1 MIYLKELWTINAGVV
16 LSIFSTNASS
26 QYSPIG
32 CLCPFRGSGLQSTA
46 SRAAWKGWKQ
56 RTKGMPENSGHQEKQ
71 GSFKLPGQPG
81 GVGVVGR
88 RGLRGP
94 QGDQSTKEI

>member
-1 MIYLKELWTINAGVV
+1 MHL
-16 LSIFSTNASS
+16 LSILLLVVCALFVVQACNP
-26 QYSPIG
+26 QLPG
-32 CLCPFRGSGLQSTA
+32 PPGRDGNK
-46 SRAAWKGWKQ
+46 RP
-56 RTKGMPENSGHQEKQ
+56 KGMPENSGHQEKQ